1 MTRRHIRAF
10 TTAGLLLMALGPAA
24 KALTI
29 HSVHVPETLTL
40 HGAKL
45 RLNGA
50 GVRNY
55 TLIFS
60 FGVYVGALY
69 LEHPTHQ
76 TSHAL
81 AEKGPDRVA
90 MYFLRGVSRSELR
103 SAWRKGFRRNN
114 SSSVQSRLAHEIASF
129 IAVWKPLHDHDR
141 VFLDYAPAS
150 GTTVSVNGTLI
161 GHFPGRRF
169 HEALLRIWLGPR
181 PPTHDLKHRM
191 LGR

>member
-1 MTRRHIRAF
+1 MTRRSIMAF
-10 TTAGLLLMALGPAA
+10 ATVGLLLLASGPGAE
-24 KALTI
+24 ALTI
-29 HSVHVPETLTL
+29 HSVNVPQTVTL
-40 HGAKL
+40 HGVKL

-69 LEHPTHQ
+69 LEHLTHQ
-76 TSHAL
+76 ASHAL
-81 AEKGPDRVA
+81 AEKGPDRIA

-114 SSSVQSRLAHEIASF
+114 SSSVQTHLAHEIASF
-129 IAVWKPLHDHDR
+129 IAVWKPLHNHAR
-141 VFLDYAPAS
+141 VFLDYVPGP
-150 GTTVSVNGTLI
+150 GTTVSVNGTII

-169 HEALLRIWLGPR
+169 HQALLRIWLGPR